1 MSKLNFLE
9 IEEIPN
15 EIFYAMKW
23 KNNTESFKVFKT
35 LYEEA
40 CGLEREY
47 NYYTETY
54 EKVKIDEENISDEKQ
69 IIVEVLNELP
79 KVYFPW
85 KMGKFYPE
93 KCMIVFSNKGF
104 ITVIEEKNFFNNYRY
119 KK

>member
-54 EKVKIDEENISDEKQ
+54 DYEKVDEENISDEKQ

-85 KMGKFYPE
+85 KMGKFYP

-104 ITVIEEKNFFNNYRY
+104 ITVIEEKNFFNNYKY